1 MVKRIYKSHCS
12 SSLIQFLY
20 FPGLLTGIID
30 NLYASITSYLQILLG
45 AIQKVRSPGGGG
57 GLPKANNP
65 YLCSNF
71 PIKKTNKGGKGG
83 QKLANLGERT
93 F

>member
-57 GLPKANNP
+57 GSAKSEQSIL
-65 YLCSNF
+65 
-71 PIKKTNKGGKGG
+71 
-83 QKLANLGERT
+83 KLE
-93 F
+93 FSY